1 MFQKLSTSGLLLG
14 PRWDP
19 DFLQKAKNGVGFTEE
34 ETGMALT
41 AKFVGSLKG
50 DPKKRTSHLDT
61 NVEGLELRVS
71 RNGAKAWSLR
81 YRLQSG
87 DRRRMSIGPYPLVS
101 LADARAR
108 AIRAMATALD
118 GEDPGAPK
126 KQARVEAK
134 VSQQTVASL
143 VTMYFSAPELSS
155 KSTSAVAYEKW
166 LWGKHLAHRVGDR
179 SLLELKRAD
188 VRAIIRDI
196 GANVG
201 HRTGNYAQSIL
212 RQVFNFGMRED
223 ILNDNP
229 AVFDQLFKMVS
240 RDRVMTNDELTRF
253 WRALSISEH
262 GLGIGFST
270 LTAIAAQL
278 CILTLQRAGEVMGLH
293 TSEIDLE
300 AKTWTLP
307 AHRSKNR
314 RSHFVPLSDAAC
326 HLIRQAIAMHDLER
340 LGASRTENPA
350 PYSGPIFPSSTKI
363 GQSSERAVLTR
374 AMKRCCNSLGIVDAS
389 PHDLRRTGASL
400 MASEICKVPG
410 EIIARIL
417 NHTAIGSPV
426 TQIYN
431 RYDYAAEK
439 RAAMEAWASA
449 LAKIV
454 GVEPIGTAAN

>member
-1 MFQKLSTSGLLLG
+1 
-14 PRWDP
+14 
-19 DFLQKAKNGVGFTEE
+19 LQNAKIGVSFYQE
-34 ETGMALT
+34 ETGVALT
-41 AKFVGSLKG
+41 AKFVESLKG
-50 DPKKRTSHLDT
+50 NPKQRTSHLDT
-61 NVEGLELRVS
+61 NVEGLELRVGT
-71 RNGAKAWSLR
+71 NGAKAWSLR
-81 YRLQSG
+81 YRLQG
-87 DRRRMSIGPYPLVS
+87 GERRRMSIGPYPLVS

-108 AIRAMATALD
+108 AIKAMANALD

-134 VSQQTVASL
+134 VAQQTVASL
-143 VTMYFSAPELSS
+143 VAMYFAAPEFSS
-155 KSTSAVAYEKW
+155 KSASAVAYEKW

-179 SLLELKRAD
+179 ALLELKRAD

-201 HRTGNYAQSIL
+201 HRTGNYAQSVL

-223 ILNDNP
+223 ILSDNP

-253 WRALSISEH
+253 WQALDVSEH
-262 GLGIGFST
+262 GLGIGFSS
-270 LTAIAAQL
+270 LTAIAGKL
-278 CILTLQRAGEVMGLH
+278 CILTLQRAGEVMGMH
-293 TSEIDLE
+293 TDEIDLE

-314 RSHFVPLSDAAC
+314 RSHFIPLSNLAC
-326 HLIRQAIAMHDLER
+326 DLIGEAMAINAN
-340 LGASRTENPA
+340 GATA
-350 PYSGPIFPSSTKI
+350 YSGPLFPSSTKP

-374 AMKRCCNSLGIVDAS
+374 AMKRCCNELGIVDAT
-389 PHDLRRTGASL
+389 PHDLRRTGASM
-400 MASEICKVPG
+400 MASELCKVPG

-417 NHTAIGSPV
+417 NHTPIGSPV

-439 RAAMEAWASA
+439 RSAMDVWAVA
-449 LAKIV
+449 LMKV
-454 GVEPIGTAAN
+454 VSSDRRPVS

>member
-1 MFQKLSTSGLLLG
+1 LIFCFKAFQKLSTSGLLLG

-19 DFLQKAKNGVGFTEE
+19 DFLQNAKNGVGFLQE

-41 AKFVGSLKG
+41 AKFVDSLKG

-61 NVEGLELRVS
+61 TVEGLELRVGP
-71 RNGAKAWSLR
+71 NGTKAWSLR
-81 YRLQSG
+81 YRLQG
-87 DRRRMSIGPYPLVS
+87 GERRRMSIGPYPLVS

-134 VSQQTVASL
+134 VVQQTVASL
-143 VTMYFSAPELSS
+143 VAMYFSAPELSS
-155 KSTSAVAYEKW
+155 KSASAVAYEKW

-179 SLLELKRAD
+179 ALLELKRAD

-201 HRTGNYAQSIL
+201 HRTGNYAQSVL
-212 RQVFNFGMRED
+212 RQVFNFGIRED
-223 ILNDNP
+223 ILTENP
-229 AVFDQLFKMVS
+229 AIFDQLFKMVS
-240 RDRVMTNDELTRF
+240 RDRVLTQDELTRF
-253 WRALSISEH
+253 WAALEISEH
-262 GLGIGFST
+262 GLGIGFSAQ
-270 LTAIAAQL
+270 TAIAAKL
-278 CILTLQRAGEVMGLH
+278 CILTLQRAGEVMGMH
-293 TSEIDLE
+293 TNEIDLA
-300 AKTWTLP
+300 AKSWTIP

-314 RSHFVPLSDAAC
+314 RSHFVPLSDLAC
-326 HLIRQAIAMHDLER
+326 KLIEVAIDLNTS
-340 LGASRTENPA
+340 GANGYA
-350 PYSGPIFPSSTKI
+350 GPIFPSSTKI

-374 AMKRCCNSLGIVDAS
+374 AMKRCCNGLGIVDAT
-389 PHDLRRTGASL
+389 PHDLRRTSASM
-400 MASEICKVPG
+400 MASELCKVPG

-417 NHTAIGSPV
+417 NHTASGSPV

-439 RAAMEAWASA
+439 RDAMNTWAKALSA
-449 LAKIV
+449 IV
-454 GVEPIGTAAN
+454 TNDSEPAVD